1 MRRAKRNR
9 PGTDE
14 QDERVMYVQLTENI
28 SYLKRKTK
36 INDATTSRPIITIS
50 TREKVGNEDKG
61 EVTIMIMEIAHYTT
75 LQILYLKFL
84 TNEPAPCTS
93 LTYIL
98 MIMTVRNIATSPE
111 LMEAPLNHMTM
122 YSEIHCYV

>member
-1 MRRAKRNR
+1 MK
-9 PGTDE
+9 GLCI
-14 QDERVMYVQLTENI
+14 VQLTENI